1 MSIAT
6 LKRKTAAKYHNSSVD
21 LPAFSINGTHR
32 SQGYVGQT
40 MLSRSLPRTPM
51 KGNTMKGH
59 GGCCGT
65 YPIGNV
71 IQSAV
76 TSLNN
81 PNVVKPS
88 VLGTDGLISTK
99 YRWIRRPQPFASKK
113 QDTNLHSNTA
123 GDYIDR
129 LQLKTIQTSCH
140 VKDDEIPPPVIS
152 KGCDSA
158 IFRGGNLHSRISRQA
173 KICPKPVVKPPKAT
187 GAIDQSIHI
196 MAIDNK
202 CWKLLEQQRT
212 NAVSQ
217 KPAVSST

>member
-51 KGNTMKGH
+51 KGTTMKGH

-65 YPIGNV
+65 YPIGDV

-81 PNVVKPS
+81 TDVVKSS
-88 VLGTDGLISTK
+88 VLGTDGHISKRYQWT
-99 YRWIRRPQPFASKK
+99 RRPQPFSSTK
-113 QDTNLHSNTA
+113 QDNTLHSNA
-123 GDYIDR
+123 AQDYIDR
-129 LQLKTIQTSCH
+129 IKLKTLQTSCH
-140 VKDDEIPPPVIS
+140 VKREDVPPPVIS
-152 KGCDSA
+152 KGCDSE

-173 KICPKPVVKPPKAT
+173 KFCPALVSKPLS
-187 GAIDQSIHI
+187 GAVAQSLYV
-196 MAIDNK
+196 MAIHKK
-202 CWKLLEQQRT
+202 CWQLFEQQRT

-217 KPAVSST
+217 QPVVSST